1 VMNREEPTVIMG
13 LKTLVYYIKEAF
25 LSIFRNGWMSMA
37 SIGVV
42 AVTLFILGS
51 FMLLN
56 INVEHLT
63 DEIKNQ
69 VEIIAY
75 VDEELDTEEV
85 DELRISV
92 IQLTL
97 VEEVRFVSKDDALER
112 LKENLGD
119 MVAGYGEGRRNPLR
133 DSFEI
138 RTFIPEDIPE
148 VAAMLRSMPGIAKVD
163 YGTDIVEK
171 LFLFTGVLKWVGLV
185 FMAGLAL
192 TAAFLIAN
200 TIKLTVNA
208 RSNEIM
214 IMKYVGATEWFIRW
228 PFVIE
233 GILLGCIGAL
243 IPRLVLSYLYELTV
257 SWAQLNLIFL
267 PLVRPEHVLG
277 EMGTLLLSIGIVI
290 GCLGSLMSMRRFLK
304 V

>member
-63 DEIKNQ
+63 NEIKNQ

-148 VAAMLRSMPGIAKVD
+148 VAAMLRSMPGIARVD

-185 FMAGLAL
+185 FMGGLAL

-277 EMGTLLLSIGIVI
+277 EMGTLLFSIGIVI

>member
-1 VMNREEPTVIMG
+1 VMNREELTVIMG

-75 VDEELDTEEV
+75 VDEELDAEEV
-85 DELRISV
+85 DELRVSV
-92 IQLTL
+92 IQLTH

-112 LKENLGD
+112 LKENLGE

-138 RTFIPEDIPE
+138 RTFIPEDIPQ

-185 FMAGLAL
+185 FMGGLAL

-243 IPRLVLSYLYELTV
+243 IPRFVLSYLYGLTV

>member
-1 VMNREEPTVIMG
+1 MG